1 MTKTVLTLALSILSV
16 SAYAQDNDA
25 LRAACK
31 ADAQKLCANVQPG
44 GGRILKCMR
53 AQQGQLSDACKAA
66 LSARKSRS
74 NS

>member
-31 ADAQKLCANVQPG
+31 ADAQRLCANVQPG

-53 AQQGQLSDACKAA
+53 TQQAQLSDACKSA
-66 LSARKSRS
+66 LSARKPRS
-74 NS
+74 SS